1 MKKMTTAKK
10 KNYSCGDTEAST
22 VGLERGGVGE
32 GGAGR
37 GGEEQEIEERRKRT
51 PATVCENK
59 RR

>member
-32 GGAGR
+32 GGGGGAGR
-37 GGEEQEIEERRKRT
+37 NRR
-51 PATVCENK
+51 
-59 RR
+59 

>member
-22 VGLERGGVGE
+22 VGLERGRVGE
-32 GGAGR
+32 GGR

>member
-1 MKKMTTAKK
+1 MTTAKK

-22 VGLERGGVGE
+22 VGLEREGVGE
-32 GGAGR
+32 GGGR

-59 RR
+59 RP

>member
-1 MKKMTTAKK
+1 MTTAKKK

-32 GGAGR
+32 GGR